1 MAVYIMESFRLG
13 KGGME
18 ISQHCRHQDFDY
30 RLEDAE
36 AGHYFLH
43 NRLYIPI
50 ISSSDASMRN
60 NLNIILNNITFLRR
74 LYD

>member
-1 MAVYIMESFRLG
+1 MAVYTMESFRLG
-13 KGGME
+13 RGGME
-18 ISQHCRHQDFDY
+18 ISQHCRLQDYDY

-50 ISSSDASMRN
+50 ISISVSSMRK
-60 NLNIILNNITFLRR
+60 
-74 LYD
+74 